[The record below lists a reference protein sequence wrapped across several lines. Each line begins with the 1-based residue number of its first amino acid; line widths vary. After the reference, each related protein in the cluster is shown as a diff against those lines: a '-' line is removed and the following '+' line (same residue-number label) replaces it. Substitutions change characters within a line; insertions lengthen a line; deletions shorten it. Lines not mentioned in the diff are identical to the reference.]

1 MVRLHKLFT
10 IIAISSAAILS
21 GCASVKTASTSAD
34 AKAKT
39 FVTNPNQAKLYIY
52 RNEFM
57 GAALRMAVELNG
69 KEIGK
74 TGPKSYFAVDV
85 APGKHNI
92 VSKAENDTSLEVMAE
107 AGKNY
112 FIWQEVKMGFLLAR
126 SKLQLVDE
134 AQGKA
139 GVRES
144 QLLEMDGNSSPNISN
159 TSPSSNASTGAGT
172 NSSSNTTTNTQTK
185 PVNPSVDTSA
195 TTTPAK
201 QAEASSYPVKIE
213 KVPFEIGTSSA
224 TVERIAKQNSCESK
238 QGAGLLYKKGPVEV
252 YRVECSD
259 GREIKARCELRQCS
273 IFTP

>member
-1 MVRLHKLFT
+1 MVRLNKLFT
-10 IIAISSAAILS
+10 IIAIFSAAVLS
-21 GCASVKTASTSAD
+21 GCASVKTASSSED

-39 FVTNPNQAKLYIY
+39 FATNPNQAKLYIY

-57 GAALRMAVELNG
+57 GAALRMGVELNG

-85 APGKHNI
+85 PPGKHSI
-92 VSKAENDTSLEVMAE
+92 VSRAENDASLEVMTE

-134 AQGKA
+134 AQGQA

-144 QLLEMDGNSSPNISN
+144 QLLEMNVSN
-159 TSPSSNASTGAGT
+159 PSTVNNASATPTPYASRPATATENPSSDTAS
-172 NSSSNTTTNTQTK
+172 Q
-185 PVNPSVDTSA
+185 V
-195 TTTPAK
+195 K
-201 QAEASSYPVKIE
+201 QAELPRPVEATSNYPVKVE
-213 KVPFEIGTSSA
+213 RVPFEIGVSSA
-224 TVERIAKQNSCESK
+224 TVERIAKQNSCETTL
-238 QGAGLLYKKGPVEV
+238 GAGLLYRKGPVEV
-252 YRVECSD
+252 YRVDCKD
-259 GREIKARCELRQCS
+259 GREIKARCELRQCK